1 MVDLDQRLNDWKE
14 FIAKRKEKDYFSD
27 FGPPHYANFL
37 PPVIKKNYGK
47 WKYHEIL
54 KCGVLKHVAENGDA
68 IYSVRAASPRLL
80 SIYTLREFCD
90 LADKYCDGFLRFT
103 SRNNV
108 EFLITDESNIDPLI
122 NDLKAMGFPVGGTHD
137 ATAGKYALS
146 NMVHTQ
152 GWVHCHTPAIDA
164 SGIVKAVM
172 DELFEYF
179 EEMKLPALC
188 RLALACCANMCGA
201 VHASDISI
209 VGIHRTPPLVD
220 DDGVRR
226 MCELPTTV
234 ASCPNAA
241 IKAKPKEK
249 TVEVNVEKC
258 MFCGN
263 CYTMCPGMPLFDPEN
278 DGAAIMVGGKLSNA
292 RHLPTLSKVVVPWIP
307 NEPPRWPGV
316 VDVVKKILETWASEA
331 RKHERLIEWAERI
344 GWEKFFEKTGLEFTQ
359 HLIDDYR
366 VTPYQYT
373 SYRATTQFRW

>member
-1 MVDLDQRLNDWKE
+1 MADLEKRLQEWKD
-14 FIAKRKEKDYFSD
+14 FIAEKSKKEYMTD
-27 FGPPHYANFL
+27 FGPPHYTNFL
-37 PPVIKKNYGK
+37 PPVIMKNYGK
-47 WKYHEIL
+47 WKYHEIV
-54 KCGVLKHVAENGDA
+54 KCGVLKHVAENGDV

-80 SIYTLREFCD
+80 SIYTIREFCD
-90 LADKYCDGFLRFT
+90 LADKYCDGYLRFT

-108 EFLITDESNIDPLI
+108 EFLVTDESKVDPLI

-188 RLALACCANMCGA
+188 RLALACCGNMCGA
-201 VHASDISI
+201 VHASDIAI

-234 ASCPNAA
+234 AACPNAA
-241 IKAKPKEK
+241 IRAKPKEK
-249 TVEVNVEKC
+249 TVEVNHEKC

-292 RHLPTLSKVVVPWIP
+292 RRAPALSKVVVPWIP
-307 NEPPRWPGV
+307 NEPPRWPTIV
-316 VDVVKKILETWASEA
+316 KVVKQILEAWANDA
-331 RKHERLIEWAERI
+331 KKHERLVEWAERI
-344 GWEKFFEKTGLEFTQ
+344 GWEKFFEKAGLEFSH

-366 VTPYQYT
+366 VTPYQYA